1 MIISSPLFYKYG
13 NLHQATQ
20 KLASEKGK
28 IMLCKLVRNFW
39 ISRNVSFYNQEYN
52 NCAGLMF
59 PVGLTRKFTLYENY
73 FESLGKSLV
82 EDEIG
87 AVCQFYASLS

>member
-1 MIISSPLFYKYG
+1 
-13 NLHQATQ
+13 
-20 KLASEKGK
+20 
-28 IMLCKLVRNFW
+28 
-39 ISRNVSFYNQEYN
+39 
-52 NCAGLMF
+52 MF